1 MAKEFQ
7 FEVGD
12 RVSWSVG
19 TGQATG
25 TIQEIITESTEFN
38 GQSVNASEDAP
49 RYYVK
54 NDSTDQVTSHK
65 PETLSPAGSQQDSL
79 QPGDTVEW
87 NTAQGTTS
95 GTVEKKL
102 TQPTQIKNYDVSAS
116 KEDPKYLVKS
126 EKTGAKAA
134 HKPDA
139 LDKV

>member
-1 MAKEFQ
+1 M
-7 FEVGD
+7 
-12 RVSWSVG
+12 
-19 TGQATG
+19 
-25 TIQEIITESTEFN
+25 
-38 GQSVNASEDAP
+38 
-49 RYYVK
+49 
-54 NDSTDQVTSHK
+54 
-65 PETLSPAGSQQDSL
+65 SPASSQQDKL

-102 TQPTQIKNYDVSAS
+102 TQPAQIKNYDVSAS